1 MTLIFLIRFNRAK
14 KTEQKINK
22 KIYQRD
28 LNKNK
33 FSGLVNELINNK
45 S

>member
-1 MTLIFLIRFNRAK
+1 MTVIFLIRFNRAK

-22 KIYQRD
+22 KNYQRD

-33 FSGLVNELINNK
+33 FSCLVNELINNK